1 MEQTG
6 YKPVQ
11 SGYALHV
18 FTTPLAQCCPAGLNL
33 SFTFWEDWINNI
45 MFDTLSSYL
54 DYFLYY
60 WGEDGEVYNFINID
74 KYSEI

>member
-1 MEQTG
+1 
-6 YKPVQ
+6 
-11 SGYALHV
+11 
-18 FTTPLAQCCPAGLNL
+18 
-33 SFTFWEDWINNI
+33 
-45 MFDTLSSYL
+45 MFNTLSSYL